1 MKIFSVQKITKIDPL
16 YHLRSSLLNLWLIAG
31 LYVDG
36 WSHEHGKPLVTF
48 FTPWHAFFYAG
59 FFAVTLFLLYP
70 TLINF
75 FRYKQL
81 KIFYPAH
88 YLTAIIGLI
97 IFGLGGIGDVIWHGF
112 YGFEKQ
118 IDAIL
123 SPTHLGLY
131 VGMFLIFIAPF
142 NALRHQKHI
151 STSLNNT
158 ISLVLFATIIFSFFS
173 FLTQYANPLISPFAF
188 STHKT
193 GINYYGQTIGLVS
206 LFIHITFLIMPL
218 LLVINRYKLPVG
230 SLTFIFTVNAI
241 GMTAIHDHFD
251 YIISAFLAG
260 TISDLIFLKLLAK
273 KRYFHL
279 VFSIFIPIIYATFYF
294 LIGYYTRGIWWS
306 GYLVLGAIAL
316 TGFLGFS
323 LYLFSLASRK

>member
-1 MKIFSVQKITKIDPL
+1 MNIFSVQKITKIDPL

-59 FFAVTLFLLYP
+59 FFAVALFLMYP
-70 TLINF
+70 TLRNF
-75 FRYKQL
+75 FHYRQL
-81 KIFYPAH
+81 KLFYPAY
-88 YLTAIIGLI
+88 YLTAVIGLI

-142 NALRHQKHI
+142 NAIRQQKQI
-151 STSLNNT
+151 PYSLKNT
-158 ISLVLFATIIFSFFS
+158 FTLILFATIIFSFFS

-206 LFIHITFLIMPL
+206 LFIHLTFLLTPL
-218 LLVINRYKLPVG
+218 LLVISRYRLPFG

-260 TISDLIFLKLLAK
+260 VLSDLILLKLLSK
-273 KRYFHL
+273 KRYYEIL
-279 VFSIFIPIIYATFYF
+279 FSIFVPIIYSAFYF
-294 LIGYYTRGIWWS
+294 LIGYSTRGIWWS

-316 TGFLGFS
+316 SGFLGFS
-323 LYLFSLASRK
+323 LYLFSLASRR